1 MLFQCWVDHMLGPNV
16 LSMFDNIKTNDCN
29 FFHIWMCCIRES
41 NIEWMFTQCANK
53 MLKPNVATKCLWMF
67 FQCWVDHI
75 LEPNVW
81 SMFDNIKSYDCNL
94 FHIWMFCMRESNID
108 RIFEQC
114 LNKILKPNVETN
126 CLLNVFSMLG
136 RS

>member
-1 MLFQCWVDHMLGPNV
+1 MFYQCLTTIKPMIAIFSIFECAVYENLTLNECLHNVQTKCWNRMLQPNV
-16 LSMFDNIKTNDCN
+16 YEC
-29 FFHIWMCCIRES
+29 
-41 NIEWMFTQCANK
+41 
-53 MLKPNVATKCLWMF
+53 F